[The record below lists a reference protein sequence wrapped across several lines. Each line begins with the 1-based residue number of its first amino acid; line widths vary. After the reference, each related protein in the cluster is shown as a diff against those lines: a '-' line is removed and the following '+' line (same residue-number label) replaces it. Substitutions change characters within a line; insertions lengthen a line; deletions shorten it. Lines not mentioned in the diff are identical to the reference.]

1 MERAIEAFALER
13 AKHIIIYGAIEE
25 FTLMHLE
32 GTTTQSYIQV
42 HTFIGMYRFPQCHQ
56 MDKECIAVQPAG
68 LHQPTHRTLQTQ
80 TRGAARNMRTPD
92 TTHTHSLCVQPS
104 SHC

>member
-1 MERAIEAFALER
+1 MERAIEALALER

-68 LHQPTHRTLQTQ
+68 LYQPRHTSHTTN
-80 TRGAARNMRTPD
+80 TN
-92 TTHTHSLCVQPS
+92 THTRRGTEHA
-104 SHC
+104 HT